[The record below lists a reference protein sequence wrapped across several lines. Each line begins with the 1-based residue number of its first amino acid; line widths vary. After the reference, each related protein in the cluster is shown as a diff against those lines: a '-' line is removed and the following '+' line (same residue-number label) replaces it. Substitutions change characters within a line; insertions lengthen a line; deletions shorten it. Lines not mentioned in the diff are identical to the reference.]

1 MSTNEE
7 RDPQSNEPDAASAGA
22 TGADYL
28 WDKSGPP
35 DPEIVAL
42 EGALAARRWSGR
54 LPEALEPA
62 PVVPL
67 TRGGWIMRLL
77 PRALAASLVAAGLVA
92 AGLAAWHGLREPH
105 GAPTDP
111 GVVAEAPPSPPAV
124 DTPAPVADSPY
135 SIESSD
141 GRFEVEAARAADGA
155 LVAGTRLVTQAE
167 SRVTLRVGPIGRV
180 TVEPDTR
187 LRIEDATAAAGATS
201 GGEYLLWLE
210 RGSISASIFA
220 APRLFQLGTPS
231 GIAVDM
237 GCIYTASVDEDG
249 VTRLAV
255 TLGQVSFET
264 PQRHVL
270 VPEGASAR
278 AWPGRGPGTPVWDDA
293 TPEFRAAVEKLDEL
307 ADRGGPGVLD
317 GAIAGPAR
325 AQAEVALAT
334 VLETQRPQD
343 SLSLWHL
350 LDDEL
355 GDELAGRT
363 YDRLAALAP
372 PPEGVTREGCLAGD
386 RQQLLAWR
394 EVLGWAWPA
403 ETSSKLKSGPP
414 TKKGY

>member
-7 RDPQSNEPDAASAGA
+7 RDATRPDEPEDAAH
-22 TGADYL
+22 TDYL
-28 WDKSGPP
+28 WDRSGAP

-42 EGALAARRWSGR
+42 EGALASRRWSGR

-62 PVVPL
+62 PVAPL
-67 TRGGWIMRLL
+67 SRGDRILRLL
-77 PRALAASLVAAGLVA
+77 PRALAASLIAAGLIA
-92 AGLAAWHGLREPH
+92 AGLAAWHGLMEPH
-105 GAPTDP
+105 DSPADSDSLI
-111 GVVAEAPPSPPAV
+111 AEAPQPAV
-124 DTPAPVADSPY
+124 DRPAVAASPY

-141 GRFEVEAARAADGA
+141 GRFQVEAARAADGA
-155 LVAGTRLVTQAE
+155 LVAGSRLVTQPE

-180 TVEPDTR
+180 TVEPETR
-187 LRIEDATAAAGATS
+187 LRIEDATAGAGATS

-237 GCIYTASVDEDG
+237 GCMYTASVDEAG

-270 VPEGASAR
+270 VPAGASTR

-293 TPEFRAAVEKLDEL
+293 TPEFRAAVERLDEL
-307 ADRGGPGVLD
+307 SGRVESGATGAPGATD

-325 AQAEVALAT
+325 MQAEVALAT
-334 VLETQRPQD
+334 VLETQRPED

-355 GDELAGRT
+355 GDELRGRT
-363 YDRLAALAP
+363 YDKLEALAP
-372 PPEGVTREGCLAGD
+372 PPAGVTREGCLARD
-386 RQQLLAWR
+386 REQLLAWR
-394 EVLGWAWPA
+394 DTLGWAWPA
-403 ETSSKLKSGPP
+403 SGGTKGKLLQDEAR
-414 TKKGY
+414 

>member
-7 RDPQSNEPDAASAGA
+7 RDAMQPGEPGTPGDDDAAQ
-22 TGADYL
+22 ADYL
-28 WDKSGPP
+28 WDRSGAP

-42 EGALAARRWSGR
+42 EGALASRRWSGR
-54 LPEALEPA
+54 LPEALEPT

-67 TRGGWIMRLL
+67 SRGERFMRLV
-77 PRALAASLVAAGLVA
+77 PRALAASLIAAGLVA
-92 AGLAAWHGLREPH
+92 AGLAAWHGFMEPR
-105 GAPTDP
+105 AQP
-111 GVVAEAPPSPPAV
+111 GSEDVIADLPAPPSPPS
-124 DTPAPVADSPY
+124 TIPPAASPY

-141 GRFEVEAARAADGA
+141 GAFEVEAARAADGA
-155 LVAGTRLVTQAE
+155 LVAGTRLVTQPE

-180 TVEPDTR
+180 TVEPETR
-187 LRIEDATAAAGATS
+187 LRIEDATAHAGATS

-237 GCIYTASVDEDG
+237 GCIYTASVDDEG

-270 VPEGASAR
+270 VPAGASAR

-293 TPEFRAAVEKLDEL
+293 RPGLRPCIDSIDEFGGKPEDDLL
-307 ADRGGPGVLD
+307 ARESV
-317 GAIAGPAR
+317 A
-325 AQAEVALAT
+325 VALAGIANSA
-334 VLETQRPQD
+334 RPED

-350 LDDEL
+350 VDSPFTLFARSGAYEQ
-355 GDELAGRT
+355 
-363 YDRLAALAP
+363 LAALAP
-372 PPEGVTREGCLAGD
+372 PPEGVTREGCLARD
-386 RQQLLAWR
+386 REQLLKWR
-394 EVLGWAWPA
+394 DILGWAWPA
-403 ETSSKLKSGPP
+403 ETSSKLKGGTLPDGDAP
-414 TKKGY
+414 R